1 MQKKL
6 LFENS
11 HPVNQITLIQ
21 MNLPILALGFV
32 ITVHIATYE
41 CRQTLA
47 EVQSSY
53 RVNQDTRQTRERE
66 INCQAKNVKMQTTA
80 FQNKQSSGGLR
91 GEHLRDAAGQP
102 CSQNISWRPSLSL
115 SFFFCFKYFT
125 LFKYN
130 DFLSDPTHQLF
141 KVESRK
147 PERKPFREEASLPC
161 LPRVHHGSYTAGG
174 LVAAGAAG
182 DVILETI
189 RHDNMM
195 PAGMFQAS
203 LCRRVAEMRHK

>member
-11 HPVNQITLIQ
+11 HPVNQITLTQ

-32 ITVHIATYE
+32 ITVHITTYE

-47 EVQSSY
+47 EVQLSY
-53 RVNQDTRQTRERE
+53 CVNQDTRQTRERK

-91 GEHLRDAAGQP
+91 GAHLRDAAGQP

-115 SFFFCFKYFT
+115 FFFFFASNI
-125 LFKYN
+125 LP
-130 DFLSDPTHQLF
+130 FLSMIFFLIPHINFSKLRA
-141 KVESRK
+141 ESQRGN
-147 PERKPFREEASLPC
+147 PFERKQVCPVS
-161 LPRVHHGSYTAGG
+161 PRCTRQLHCWWFGSS
-174 LVAAGAAG
+174 
-182 DVILETI
+182 
-189 RHDNMM
+189 RC
-195 PAGMFQAS
+195 S
-203 LCRRVAEMRHK
+203 R

>member
-115 SFFFCFKYFT
+115 SLFFFASNI
-125 LFKYN
+125 LP
-130 DFLSDPTHQLF
+130 FLSIMIFFLIPHINFSKLRA
-141 KVESRK
+141 ESQRGN
-147 PERKPFREEASLPC
+147 PFERKQVCPVSPGC
-161 LPRVHHGSYTAGG
+161 TTAVTL
-174 LVAAGAAG
+174 LV
-182 DVILETI
+182 VW
-189 RHDNMM
+189 
-195 PAGMFQAS
+195 
-203 LCRRVAEMRHK
+203 